1 MKIGIFTNIYLP
13 GVSGVIT
20 AIENYR
26 KELEKQGHQVYIFAA
41 EYKNH
46 KDDNP
51 RVFRFKSI
59 DLRFKTSYPLPI
71 ISSPRVGKIIKKLD
85 LDIIHTQHFLICGQI
100 AWYYAKKLNIP
111 LVFTHHTRYDLS
123 FDYLPI
129 VPKEIGKP
137 LAQLLCAFYSDT
149 CDGVIAPS
157 QYVKNLLLK
166 YKVKTPISII
176 PTGIGAEFFSENNS
190 EFLRKKYNLPANA
203 IILLTIS
210 RLDSSKNI
218 GFLIKS
224 FKRISRKN
232 LIAYLVIVG
241 EGPSKRILKQQSA
254 KLGLKDKIIFA
265 GEIAHKDIA
274 KYYFASDMFVFNS
287 FGETQGLVMIEAM
300 ASGLPVIATD
310 ATGVRDIVANK
321 KNGFLC
327 SYNENEFVK
336 RISQLINNP
345 NLRETFSNG
354 ARETAKKY
362 SIEKS
367 TRQLARFYEQTRKSK
382 QEKKKII
389 DISKLATNALF
400 SSLRWS
406 PTGRPKQSRQ

>member
-1 MKIGIFTNIYLP
+1 
-13 GVSGVIT
+13 VSGVIT

-26 KELEKQGHQVYIFAA
+26 KELENQGHDVYIFAA
-41 EYKNH
+41 EYKNY

-157 QYVKNLLLK
+157 QDVKNLLLK

-176 PTGIGAEFFSENNS
+176 PTGISAEFFSENNS
-190 EFLRKKYNLPANA
+190 EFLRRKYNLPANA

-232 LIAYLVIVG
+232 PDAYLVVVG
-241 EGPSKRILKQQSA
+241 DGHSKKDLKYQVAQF
-254 KLGLKDKIIFA
+254 GLKDKIIFT
-265 GEIAHKDIA
+265 GEAAHKDIA
-274 KYYFASDMFVFNS
+274 KYYSGADIFVFNS
-287 FGETQGLVMIEAM
+287 LGETQGLVIIEAM
-300 ASGLPVIATD
+300 ADGLPVVATD
-310 ATGVRDIVANK
+310 ATGVRDIVVSK
-321 KNGFLC
+321 ENGFLC

-345 NLRETFSNG
+345 NLREKLSKG
-354 ARETAKKY
+354 ARETAKRY

-367 TRQLARFYEQTRKSK
+367 TKQLIAFYRATQKKK

>member
-26 KELEKQGHQVYIFAA
+26 KELENQGHQVYIFAA

-71 ISSPRVGKIIKKLD
+71 ISSPRVGKIIKQLN

-100 AWYYAKKLNIP
+100 AWYYAKKFNIP

-137 LAQLLCAFYSDT
+137 LAELFCAFYSDT

-157 QYVKNLLLK
+157 QDVKNLLLK
-166 YKVKTPISII
+166 YKVKTPISVI
-176 PTGIGAEFFSENNS
+176 PTGISSEFFAKNNS
-190 EFLRKKYNLPANA
+190 EFLRKKYNLDANA

-218 GFLIKS
+218 PFLIKS
-224 FKRISRKN
+224 FNRISRKN
-232 LIAYLVIVG
+232 PDAYFVIVG

-254 KLGLKDKIIFA
+254 KLGLKDKIIFT

-274 KYYFASDMFVFNS
+274 RYYSGADIFVFNS
-287 FGETQGLVMIEAM
+287 LGETQGLVIIEAM
-300 ASGLPVIATD
+300 ANGLPVVATD

-321 KNGFLC
+321 ENGFLC
-327 SYNENEFVK
+327 SHNENEFVK
-336 RISQLINNP
+336 RVLQLINNP
-345 NLRETFSNG
+345 NLMAKFSQG
-354 ARETAKKY
+354 ARETAKRY

-367 TRQLARFYEQTRKSK
+367 TKQLTRFYEQTKKKK

-389 DISKLATNALF
+389 VASKF
-400 SSLRWS
+400 SDFKNFLNQDL
-406 PTGRPKQSRQ
+406 K